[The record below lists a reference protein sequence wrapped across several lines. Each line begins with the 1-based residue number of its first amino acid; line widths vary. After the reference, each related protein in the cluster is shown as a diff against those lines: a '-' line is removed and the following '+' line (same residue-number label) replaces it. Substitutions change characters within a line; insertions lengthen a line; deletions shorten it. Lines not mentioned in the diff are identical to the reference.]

1 MLELVE
7 GSIIVL
13 IDLDELLLESFQL
26 IFILWVVLDTHV
38 ELRLQFVQ
46 VSASSFDVLQG
57 FKKEDFLLL
66 IVRFDLLC

>member
-7 GSIIVL
+7 RSIIVL

-38 ELRLQFVQ
+38 ELRL
-46 VSASSFDVLQG
+46 
-57 FKKEDFLLL
+57 
-66 IVRFDLLC
+66 